1 MDANKTNFEIIRYN
15 LPAYWASYLINGDGS
30 GLYKADKVAAD
41 KFVENESIIHKEQ
54 GIYTHYRLDF
64 VGCSDPFFSRCN
76 DAAADWQ
83 SAGDVC
89 TFTVQRHELINKH
102 KGGVR

>member
-1 MDANKTNFEIIRYN
+1 MSNFEIIRYN

-30 GLYKADKVAAD
+30 GLHKADRVAAD
-41 KFVENESIIHKEQ
+41 KFVENESRELGGEDQ
-54 GIYTHYRLDF
+54 AYRLDF
-64 VGCSDPFFSRCN
+64 AGCSDPFFSRCN